1 MLSCANVHSGSLR
14 QSWAD
19 AMDSRLAYWRI
30 SCSMS
35 LYSPERLTF
44 NFLYFHSVLPDFNM
58 GVQDWFMFEYKS
70 LVQKNYWSYNT
81 LKILMLA
88 CWLMVTCPYTEFQP
102 FWQTY
107 RLVPPKKT
115 QPMKHHDL
123 VTCRPCFLH
132 TPKYQMWKSEMKL
145 GNEFFF
151 YIFCNKLYYQCDS
164 NKKLLTAPL
173 IIWSH
178 FTCIYDTSRT
188 VNSENILVTKNSN
201 FNI

>member
-102 FWQTY
+102 FLLFVAHLYPFSESYYNVASFWVFWESFPV
-107 RLVPPKKT
+107 RGA
-115 QPMKHHDL
+115 H
-123 VTCRPCFLH
+123 FLKMVIIL
-132 TPKYQMWKSEMKL
+132 PFLYQ
-145 GNEFFF
+145 
-151 YIFCNKLYYQCDS
+151 
-164 NKKLLTAPL
+164 LLKCCSFSFL
-173 IIWSH
+173 S
-178 FTCIYDTSRT
+178 
-188 VNSENILVTKNSN
+188 
-201 FNI
+201 